1 MDSEPVQVAAS
12 TNIGVVASRIEEHC
26 DNVEQIAAAIANGPD
41 SQPLPAGLD
50 SPQDILHTVTST
62 FVNLRVLNRQLH
74 EDRATLNASV
84 GDLKRKTDAL
94 ALELEN
100 KQREVQY
107 IQKEIDTTQRQE
119 TIYQT
124 IDLISEQEFFETAPD
139 EYKQDIDTPHKLMLS
154 RLRYEIKQRDLQIEA
169 NKEAKATRDKLR
181 QVKRRRIE
189 KLEKIDGHLQSYIKT
204 MMLLGRSLGVTSD
217 YSKEAEDG
225 AKRAAEDA
233 EEPEQP
239 KRVREIRDDSISRV
253 GSPRV

>member
-1 MDSEPVQVAAS
+1 MDSEPPQVTVSANISALAA
-12 TNIGVVASRIEEHC
+12 RIETHC
-26 DNVEQIAAAIANGPD
+26 DNVERIAATIVNGPG
-41 SQPLPAGLD
+41 SQPLPAGLG

-62 FVNLRVLNRQLH
+62 FVNMRVLNRQLH

-107 IQKEIDTTQRQE
+107 IQKEIDTTRRQE

-124 IDLISEQEFFETAPD
+124 IDLISEQEFLETAPD

-169 NKEAKATRDKLR
+169 NKEAKVVRDKLR
-181 QVKRRRIE
+181 QVKRKRIE

-204 MMLLGRSLGVTSD
+204 MTLLGRSLGVASESRD
-217 YSKEAEDG
+217 ADEG
-225 AKRAAEDA
+225 AKNATEDA
-233 EEPEQP
+233 EEPKEP
-239 KRVREIRDDSISRV
+239 KRVREIREDSSSRV

>member
-12 TNIGVVASRIEEHC
+12 TNIGVVASRIEAHC
-26 DNVEQIAAAIANGPD
+26 DNVEQIAAAIANGLD

-100 KQREVQY
+100 KQREVQ
-107 IQKEIDTTQRQE
+107 
-119 TIYQT
+119 
-124 IDLISEQEFFETAPD
+124 
-139 EYKQDIDTPHKLMLS
+139 
-154 RLRYEIKQRDLQIEA
+154 QIEA
-169 NKEAKATRDKLR
+169 NKEAKAVRDKLR

-189 KLEKIDGHLQSYIKT
+189 KLEKIDGHLQSYTKT

-233 EEPEQP
+233 EEPEQT
-239 KRVREIRDDSISRV
+239 KRVREIRDDSTSRV